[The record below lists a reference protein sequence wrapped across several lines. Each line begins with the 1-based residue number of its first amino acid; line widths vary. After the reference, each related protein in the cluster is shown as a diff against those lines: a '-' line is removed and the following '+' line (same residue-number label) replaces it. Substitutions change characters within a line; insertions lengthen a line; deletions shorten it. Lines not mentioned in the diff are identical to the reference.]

1 MLRWIFIFV
10 MTVSA
15 FSTQAAIRYYLNS
28 SDNSRLVGGLE
39 YYQVERGDS
48 LAKIAE
54 RYDLGLL
61 NLIEANP
68 GVDVFLPA
76 PNTYLTLPTW
86 LLLPDVPRK
95 GIVVNL
101 AELRLYYFPPND
113 KNSVY
118 VFPIGIGR
126 VGRSTPIMTTN
137 ISKKIK
143 NPTWTPTKNI
153 RKEYLEKFNQVLPQV
168 VPAGPDNP
176 LGQFALRLAYGRGEY
191 LIHGTNKNFGIG
203 LRVSSGCIRMRPHD
217 IAWLYHR
224 VQKGVSVRVINR
236 PVKSHVEP
244 NGWLYVEAHQPLSQ
258 SKRQI
263 GHKKVLMAS
272 RALMALTKGNRL
284 AQSRLE
290 EALSLQRGIP
300 IKIRR
305 FSRQK

>member
-1 MLRWIFIFV
+1 
-10 MTVSA
+10 
-15 FSTQAAIRYYLNS
+15 
-28 SDNSRLVGGLE
+28 LE
-39 YYQVERGDS
+39 YYHVERGDS
-48 LAKIAE
+48 LSGIAE
-54 RYDLGLL
+54 KYDIGLL

-68 GVDVFLPA
+68 DVDVFLPA

-86 LLLPDVPRK
+86 LLLPNVPRK

-101 AELRLYYFPPND
+101 AELRLYYFPSND
-113 KNSVY
+113 DNSVY

-126 VGRSTPIMTTN
+126 VGRSTPIMRTT

-153 RKEYLEKFNQVLPQV
+153 RKEYLQKFNQVLPQV
-168 VPAGPDNP
+168 IPAGPDNP
-176 LGQFALRLAYGRGEY
+176 LGQFALRLSHGRGEY

-224 VQKGVSVRVINR
+224 VQKGISVNVINR

-258 SKRQI
+258 SKGEVGR
-263 GHKKVLMAS
+263 KKVLVAS
-272 RALMALTKGNRL
+272 KDLSSLTNGNGL
-284 AQSRLE
+284 AQSRLQE
-290 EALSLQRGIP
+290 TLSLQRGIP

-305 FSRQK
+305 FSQQK

>member
-1 MLRWIFIFV
+1 MVRWIWIFA
-10 MTVSA
+10 MIMSVSSA
-15 FSTQAAIRYYLNS
+15 QAAIRYHLTS
-28 SDNSRLVGGLE
+28 SDDSRLVGGLE

-48 LAKIAE
+48 LANIAE

-68 GVDVFLPA
+68 DVDVFLPA

-86 LLLPDVPRK
+86 LLLPNVPRK

-101 AELRLYYFPPND
+101 AELRLYYFPQND
-113 KNSVY
+113 DNSVY
-118 VFPIGIGR
+118 VFPIVIGR
-126 VGRSTPIMTTN
+126 VGRSTPIMTTQ
-137 ISKKIK
+137 IRKKIK
-143 NPTWTPTKNI
+143 NPTWTPTQNI
-153 RKEYLEKFNQVLPQV
+153 RKEYLQKFNQVLPAV

-176 LGQFALRLAYGRGEY
+176 LGQFALRLSYGRGEY

-224 VQKGVSVRVINR
+224 VEKGTPVRVINR
-236 PVKSHVEP
+236 PIKSHVEP

-258 SKRQI
+258 SKGQVGR
-263 GHKKVLMAS
+263 KKVLIAPTNLLS
-272 RALMALTKGNRL
+272 LTEGNRL
-284 AQSRLE
+284 AQSRLQ

-305 FSRQK
+305 FTKQK